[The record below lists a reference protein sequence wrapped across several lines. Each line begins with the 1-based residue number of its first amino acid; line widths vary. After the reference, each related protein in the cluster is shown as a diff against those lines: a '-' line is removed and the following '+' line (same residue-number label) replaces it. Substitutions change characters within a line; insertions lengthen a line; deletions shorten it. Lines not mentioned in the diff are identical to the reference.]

1 MIPEKVADV
10 LNQYGLQ
17 VFEFE
22 PGSTPT
28 SELAAQKLNVAV
40 GQIAKSIVFIGKDGR
55 KFLVVCPGDR
65 KISSSK
71 FKACTGTK
79 GKLATG
85 DETFEVTGFY
95 PGGVCPF
102 GVNDAEIL
110 IDKCLAEYKI
120 FYPAA
125 GTDSSAVPLYFD
137 KLLEITKG
145 RVCDL
150 TEPKQ

>member
-1 MIPEKVADV
+1 MIPEKVHNI
-10 LNQYGLQ
+10 LKKHELQ
-17 VFEFE
+17 VLEFE

-28 SELAAQKLNVAV
+28 SELAAQRLNVAV

-79 GKLATG
+79 GKLASG
-85 DETFEVTGFY
+85 DETFEITGFY

-102 GVNDAEIL
+102 GLDNPEIL
-110 IDKCLAEYKI
+110 IDEHLLIYNI

-125 GTDSSAVPLYFD
+125 GTDSSAVPINFD
-137 KLLEITKG
+137 KLLEVTKG

-150 TEPKQ
+150 TEPK